1 MSENTLALV
10 NEIWSMVRESVPA
23 NDLPDLAEGMVNVLL
38 DYDFDLDDIRA
49 EFERDGDVLSAV
61 DFIAE
66 YSGEDEAE
74 YVEYGDEDEDEEW

>member
-1 MSENTLALV
+1 MSENTLAIV
-10 NEIWSMVRESVPA
+10 SEIWSMIRESVPA

-49 EFERDGDVLSAV
+49 EFERDGDVLGAV

-66 YSGEDEAE
+66 YSDEEEPE
-74 YVEYGDEDEDEEW
+74 YEEYSDEDDDGDW